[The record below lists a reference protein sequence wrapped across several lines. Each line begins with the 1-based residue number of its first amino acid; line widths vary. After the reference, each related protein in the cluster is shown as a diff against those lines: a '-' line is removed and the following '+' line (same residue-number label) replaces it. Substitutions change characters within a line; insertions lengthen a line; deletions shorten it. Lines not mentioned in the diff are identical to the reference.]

1 MTRRQLFSFLAAVSI
16 WSAPVWLGHLVEAEA
31 APRSTVTES
40 GESEEEGP
48 VLLGPL
54 KREEIEAAAPDW
66 VEAEIEAQPDL
77 DAAMLLES
85 SLGGAEVVVFL
96 GAWCSDSRRE
106 LPRLWRALDD
116 IGTDHPDQI
125 RYIGV
130 DRDKQEP
137 SELLDGQDV
146 LYVPTF
152 IVRRDGHE
160 VGRIVE
166 VSPSGIEIDLAA
178 LLSGTRQGLVTA
190 KQELLD
196 EGEAEQEE

>member
-1 MTRRQLFSFLAAVSI
+1 MTSRLTTFVAAALVSVAVLAEVGA
-16 WSAPVWLGHLVEAEA
+16 
-31 APRSTVTES
+31 
-40 GESEEEGP
+40 SEEEGP

-54 KREEIEAAAPDW
+54 TREEIEVAAPDW

-85 SLGGAEVVVFL
+85 SFAGAEVVVFL
-96 GAWCSDSRRE
+96 GTWCSDSRRE

-116 IGTDHPDQI
+116 IGADHPAQI

-137 SELLDGQDV
+137 SELLAGHDL

-160 VGRIVE
+160 IGRIVE
-166 VSPSGIEIDLAA
+166 VSPSGIEIDLLA
-178 LLSGTRQGLVTA
+178 LLSGTRKGLVTA

-196 EGEAEQEE
+196 GSEGEQEE

>member
-1 MTRRQLFSFLAAVSI
+1 MTGLPATLVVAVLVSAAAL
-16 WSAPVWLGHLVEAEA
+16 APVGAGEAE
-31 APRSTVTES
+31 E
-40 GESEEEGP
+40 P

-54 KREEIEAAAPDW
+54 TREEIEVAAPDW

-85 SLGGAEVVVFL
+85 SLAGAEVVVFL
-96 GAWCSDSRRE
+96 GTWCSDSRRE
-106 LPRLWRALDD
+106 LPRLWRAFDD
-116 IGTDHPDQI
+116 IGADHPGQI

-137 SELLDGQDV
+137 RELLDGQDV

-166 VSPSGIEIDLAA
+166 ESPSGIERDLAA
-178 LLSGTRQGLVTA
+178 LLSGTKQGLVTA
-190 KQELLD
+190 KHELLD
-196 EGEAEQEE
+196 GGEGEEE